1 MLPERPLRTV
11 LTPPPRVLLADDHTL
26 VLAAFQNML
35 EPEYQVVGA
44 VADGRSLVNAARR
57 LKPDLIVADF
67 YMPLLN
73 GLDAARLILQELP
86 AVRLVVLTMD
96 QDPDLA
102 ASAFRMGVSGYLLKN
117 SAGAELK
124 RCLAEVRCGRRYLTP
139 AIARGSIADLLLLSE
154 NEAGTQALSERE
166 REVVQLLAEGRP
178 MKQVADILA
187 ISPRTVQFHKYRV
200 MERFHLRSSAEV
212 VQFAIHNKLIAA

>member
-1 MLPERPLRTV
+1 MPRPRL
-11 LTPPPRVLLADDHTL
+11 LLADDHTL
-26 VLAAFQNML
+26 VLEAFRAML
-35 EPEYQVVGA
+35 EPEYEIVGA
-44 VADGRSLVNAARR
+44 VADGRSLVDAALR
-57 LKPDLIVADF
+57 LKPDLIVLDL

-86 AVRLVVLTMD
+86 AVKLVVLTMD

-102 ASAFRMGVSGYLLKN
+102 ACAFRMGVSGYLLKN

-124 RCLAEVRCGRRYLTP
+124 KCLAAVCSGQRYLTRTM
-139 AIARGSIADLLLLSE
+139 ARGSISDLLLLSATPASPE
-154 NEAGTQALSERE
+154 NLSERE
-166 REVVQLLAEGRP
+166 REVLQLLAEGRP
-178 MKQVADILA
+178 MKQVADILE

-200 MERFHLRSSAEV
+200 MERFHLKSSAEV

>member
-1 MLPERPLRTV
+1 MKSAL
-11 LTPPPRVLLADDHTL
+11 PPRPRLLLADDHTL

-35 EPEYQVVGA
+35 EPEYEVVGA
-44 VADGRSLVNAARR
+44 VADGRALVDFALR
-57 LKPDLIVADF
+57 LKPHLIVADF

-86 AVRLVVLTMD
+86 TVKLVVLTMD

-102 ASAFRMGVSGYLLKN
+102 ACAFRLGVSGYLLKN

-124 RCLAEVRCGRRYLTP
+124 RCLAEVCCGRRYLTP
-139 AIARGSIADLLLLSE
+139 AIAHGCISDLLLLSE
-154 NEAGTQALSERE
+154 NVTSPQALSERE

-200 MERFHLRSSAEV
+200 MERFHLKSSAEV

>member
-1 MLPERPLRTV
+1 MPRPRL
-11 LTPPPRVLLADDHTL
+11 LLADDHTL
-26 VLAAFQNML
+26 VLEAFKTML
-35 EPEYQVVGA
+35 APEYEVVGA
-44 VADGRSLVNAARR
+44 VADGRSLVDAALR
-57 LKPDLIVADF
+57 LKPDVVVVDF

-73 GLDAARLILQELP
+73 GLDAARILLQELP
-86 AVRLVVLTMD
+86 AVKLVLLTMD

-102 ASAFRMGVSGYLLKN
+102 ASAFRLGVAGYLRKN

-124 RCLAEVRCGRRYLTP
+124 KCLAAVCAGRRYLTQ
-139 AIARGSIADLLLLSE
+139 AVARGSIADLLLLSDDP
-154 NEAGTQALSERE
+154 AGPEDLSERE
-166 REVVQLLAEGRP
+166 REVLQLLAEGRP

-200 MERFHLRSSAEV
+200 MERFHLKSTAEV

>member
-1 MLPERPLRTV
+1 MKAAFQPRPRL
-11 LTPPPRVLLADDHTL
+11 LLADDHTL
-26 VLAAFQNML
+26 VLAAFQSML
-35 EPEYQVVGA
+35 EPDYEVVGA
-44 VADGRSLVNAARR
+44 VADGRSLVDAALR

-73 GLDAARLILQELP
+73 GLDAGRLILQELP
-86 AVRLVVLTMD
+86 AVKLVVLTMD

-102 ASAFRMGVSGYLLKN
+102 ACAFRMGVCGYLLKN

-124 RCLAEVRCGRRYLTP
+124 RCLAEVCAGRRYLTQ
-139 AIARGSIADLLLLSE
+139 AIARGCISDLLLLSE
-154 NEAGTQALSERE
+154 NPASPQALSERE

-200 MERFHLRSSAEV
+200 MERFHLHSSAEV

>member
-1 MLPERPLRTV
+1 MSRPR
-11 LTPPPRVLLADDHTL
+11 LLIADDHIL
-26 VLAAFQNML
+26 VLEAFKTML
-35 EPEYQVVGA
+35 EPEYEVVGA
-44 VADGRSLVNAARR
+44 VADGRSLVDAALR
-57 LKPDLIVADF
+57 LTPDLIVADF

-73 GLDAARLILQELP
+73 GLDAARVILHQLP
-86 AVRLVVLTMD
+86 AVKVVVLTMD

-124 RCLAEVRCGRRYLTP
+124 KCLAAVCSGRRYLTQSV
-139 AIARGSIADLLLLSE
+139 ARGCIADLLLLSE
-154 NEAGTQALSERE
+154 PPAAPDDLSDRE
-166 REVVQLLAEGRP
+166 REVLQLLAEGRP

-200 MERFHLRSSAEV
+200 MERFHLKSTAQV
-212 VQFAIHNKLIAA
+212 VQFAIHNRLIAA

>member
-1 MLPERPLRTV
+1 MARPR
-11 LTPPPRVLLADDHTL
+11 LLIADDHTL
-26 VLAAFQNML
+26 VLEAFQAML
-35 EPEYQVVGA
+35 EPEYEVVGA
-44 VADGRSLVNAARR
+44 VADGRSLVDAGLR
-57 LKPDLIVADF
+57 LEPDVVVADL

-73 GLDAARLILQELP
+73 GLDAARILLHELP
-86 AVRLVVLTMD
+86 GAKFVVLTMD

-102 ASAFRMGVSGYLLKN
+102 ACAFRMGVSGYLLKN

-124 RCLAEVRCGRRYLTP
+124 KCLAAVCAGRRYLTQ
-139 AIARGSIADLLLLSE
+139 AIARGCIADLLLQSE
-154 NEAGTQALSERE
+154 TPAEPGRLSERE
-166 REVVQLLAEGRP
+166 REVLQLLAEGRP

-212 VQFAIHNKLIAA
+212 VQFAIHNRLIAA